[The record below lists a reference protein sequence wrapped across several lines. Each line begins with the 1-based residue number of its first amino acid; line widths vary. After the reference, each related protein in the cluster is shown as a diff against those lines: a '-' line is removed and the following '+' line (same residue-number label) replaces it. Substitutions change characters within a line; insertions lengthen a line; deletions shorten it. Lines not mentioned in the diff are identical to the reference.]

1 MVLYGVVC
9 CCVSLLVQL
18 IVSLVA
24 SLFADSLVSEFVSL
38 FDVSCVSLFVVFASA
53 SFVASLFVSFGFWFV
68 SLAGS
73 SIASL
78 VTYFGVV
85 LFVPLL
91 AFLCVV
97 RLSLCVP
104 LCLFMC

>member
-9 CCVSLLVQL
+9 CCVSLSVQL

-24 SLFADSLVSEFVSL
+24 SWLVALLVSSIASL
-38 FDVSCVSLFVVFASA
+38 FDVSCVSLFVVFVFV
-53 SFVASLFVSFGFWFV
+53 SFVVSFFVSFGYVSV

-85 LFVPLL
+85 LLVPLL
-91 AFLCVV
+91 AYLCVV